1 MSMPITGLDPDQGH
15 REWVRSF
22 EYHLDLLP
30 PLMEVL
36 VWMTIPGISASRFD
50 QVKVAG
56 GGELNDIAALLAT
69 GATTEPLLDA
79 VEIWGLVVEYVHS
92 VAASIAP
99 TRTAPTLTAKPN
111 PDPLLAR
118 SIALTT
124 IGWLIDHA
132 DQIRYLQDD
141 EYREHMFAEIRRL
154 RGRYGVFST
163 ARRPKARCTV
173 CGEAKVSIVYVKAP
187 NGSPKPVRVARCG
200 MCGHTEGLPEP
211 VAVPARGREVLSE
224 PCADEL
230 HETCLSVNCECPCHD
245 TTTHLR
251 RKEAS

>member
-1 MSMPITGLDPDQGH
+1 MSVPLTSIDPDAEH
-15 REWVRSF
+15 HEWVRSF
-22 EYHLDLLP
+22 TYHLDLLP

-36 VWMTIPGISASRFD
+36 IWMTIPGISASRFD
-50 QVKVAG
+50 QIKVAG
-56 GGELNDIAALLAT
+56 GGELNDIAKLLAT

-79 VEIWGLVVEYVHS
+79 VDIWGLVVEYVHS
-92 VAASIAP
+92 VEASIAP
-99 TRTAPTLTAKPN
+99 TRQAPVLTTKPN

-132 DQIRYLQDD
+132 DQIAHLQDD

-163 ARRPKARCTV
+163 ARRPKARCPI
-173 CGEAKVSIVYVKAP
+173 CGEVKVSIVYVKAT

-211 VAVPARGREVLSE
+211 VTIPTYERATLSE
-224 PCADEL
+224 PCADL
-230 HETCLSVNCECPCHD
+230 THTTCASVHCECRCHNR
-245 TTTHLR
+245 TTDHGNGS
-251 RKEAS
+251 EA

>member
-1 MSMPITGLDPDQGH
+1 MRIAPLDVLDSDAQH

-50 QVKVAG
+50 QIKVAG
-56 GGELNDIAALLAT
+56 GGDVYDIAALLAT
-69 GATTEPLLDA
+69 GVETASSEDA
-79 VEIWGLVVEYVHS
+79 VFLWADVVEYVRR
-92 VAASIAP
+92 VEASITPGRPAP
-99 TRTAPTLTAKPN
+99 ELSPKPN

-132 DQIRYLQDD
+132 DQIAYLRDD
-141 EYREHMFAEIRRL
+141 EEREHLFGEIRRQ

-163 ARRPKARCTV
+163 ARRPRGRCAV
-173 CGEAKVSIVYVKAP
+173 CGEAKVSIVYVNAP
-187 NGSPKPVRVARCG
+187 NGSPKPVRVARCSN
-200 MCGHTEGLPEP
+200 CGHTEGLPEP
-211 VAVPARGREVLSE
+211 VAVVRQERATLSE
-224 PCADEL
+224 ACADLKHTSCE
-230 HETCLSVNCECPCHD
+230 SVHCECGCHD
-245 TTTHLR
+245 SNEMNGSDR
-251 RKEAS
+251 

>member
-1 MSMPITGLDPDQGH
+1 VSIPIAALDPEQEH

-36 VWMTIPGISASRFD
+36 VWMTIPGISASRMD

-56 GGELNDIAALLAT
+56 GGEPYDIAALLAT

-79 VEIWGLVVEYVHS
+79 VEIWGLVVEYVHA
-92 VAASIAP
+92 VNASISPKRAAP
-99 TRTAPTLTAKPN
+99 VLTRKPN

-118 SIALTT
+118 SVALTT

-132 DQIRYLQDD
+132 EQIAHLQDD

-163 ARRPKARCTV
+163 ARRPKVRCTV

-187 NGSPKPVRVARCG
+187 NGSPKPVRVGRCAT
-200 MCGHTEGLPEP
+200 CGHTEGLPEP
-211 VAVPARGREVLSE
+211 VAIPVQGRSVLSE
-224 PCADEL
+224 VCADGQHDACE
-230 HETCLSVNCECPCHD
+230 SVNCECHCHD
-245 TTTHLR
+245 RTTHPHR
-251 RKEAS
+251 SQ